1 MKKPP
6 RAPVHYSYDIA
17 ATICDRLAKG
27 ETINAICSRGDPTLP
42 TAGSFMAWVDTY
54 PEIKSLYEQAKILFV
69 DAIVDQTL
77 TIADTAIDSVRA
89 RNQIAARQWIASK
102 LHSKKYGDRVQVD
115 IEHKI
120 SLTAALESAKNRVL
134 IPDSHTINVTPDEST
149 TKTETYKNSGPDYKS
164 DAPCPPS
171 DWSDFFGD
179 GGV

>member
-6 RAPVHYSYDIA
+6 RAPVHYSFDIA

-54 PEIKSLYEQAKILFV
+54 PEIKSL
-69 DAIVDQTL
+69 
-77 TIADTAIDSVRA
+77 IADTAIDSVRA

-149 TKTETYKNSGPDYKS
+149 TKTETYKNSGPDYES

-171 DWSDFFGD
+171 DWSDSFGD